1 MYRQPVVY
9 VDIETTGGSPIKS
22 NIIEIGAIRVEDGI
36 VTDEYRSFVNPGS
49 SVPYWITKITGIK
62 DADLV
67 QAPYFDEIA
76 YQLHSILNGAIF
88 IAHNVRFDYS
98 FIKHQLDGC
107 GYEFKPKL
115 LCTVRLSRALYPEDN
130 GHSLEK
136 IIKRHGI
143 LTNAR
148 HRAFDDALAIK
159 DFAEIAFKEHGV
171 DKFSQAVAMQV
182 KTQTAPPNLHQE
194 ALINVKNGPGVYV
207 FEDEAGR
214 PLYVGK
220 SKQIRKRLLSHF
232 SQDTVN
238 HKEMKL
244 SQSVHNIRT
253 VETKTELEALLLESK
268 MVKELLP
275 IHNRQLRKQR
285 EITILLK
292 QISESGYVTINIE
305 SVKELDPNLISQVY
319 GVYTSR
325 KKAKVALEN
334 KLKTYGLCTKLMG
347 LEKTKKACFAYQLKK
362 CKGACLG
369 LENPSSYNRRL
380 ELAMQR
386 SRIESWPY
394 SSAVSIQDGEATSL
408 IVDKWVIIGRMSKI
422 RNKVTF
428 KRIPALFD
436 IDTYRILRSYVARNA
451 GNAKVTPVSL

>member
-194 ALINVKNGPGVYV
+194 WA
-207 FEDEAGR
+207 R
-214 PLYVGK
+214 
-220 SKQIRKRLLSHF
+220 S
-232 SQDTVN
+232 
-238 HKEMKL
+238 
-244 SQSVHNIRT
+244 
-253 VETKTELEALLLESK
+253 
-268 MVKELLP
+268 
-275 IHNRQLRKQR
+275 LR
-285 EITILLK
+285 
-292 QISESGYVTINIE
+292 
-305 SVKELDPNLISQVY
+305 
-319 GVYTSR
+319 
-325 KKAKVALEN
+325 
-334 KLKTYGLCTKLMG
+334 
-347 LEKTKKACFAYQLKK
+347 F
-362 CKGACLG
+362 
-369 LENPSSYNRRL
+369 
-380 ELAMQR
+380 
-386 SRIESWPY
+386 
-394 SSAVSIQDGEATSL
+394 
-408 IVDKWVIIGRMSKI
+408 
-422 RNKVTF
+422 
-428 KRIPALFD
+428 
-436 IDTYRILRSYVARNA
+436 
-451 GNAKVTPVSL
+451 